1 MAWFR
6 EGPLRGV
13 TLKRETGGPGV
24 GEERDKGRTRETET
38 RWIMSMNE
46 TGRRGENKW
55 FYLNHGAILLL
66 CGYRHPPITYQ
77 NISGTLVPQT
87 PKP

>member
-1 MAWFR
+1 MK
-6 EGPLRGV
+6 GV

-38 RWIMSMNE
+38 RWIMSKNE

-55 FYLNHGAILLL
+55 FYLNHELFFYFVVTDTLLSL
-66 CGYRHPPITYQ
+66 PKTSLGLSFPKHPNPR
-77 NISGTLVPQT
+77 SD
-87 PKP
+87 